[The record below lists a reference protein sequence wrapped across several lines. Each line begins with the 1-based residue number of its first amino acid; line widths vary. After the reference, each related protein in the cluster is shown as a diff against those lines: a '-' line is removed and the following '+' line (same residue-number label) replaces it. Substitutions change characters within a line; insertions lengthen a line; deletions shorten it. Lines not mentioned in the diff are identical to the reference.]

1 MKIVLHFKNGTTN
14 ELNPMIAKMLMKVVN
29 INDLINNPSG
39 QKSTIGR
46 FVNIDDLHSVEIV
59 L

>member
-1 MKIVLHFKNGTTN
+1 MKIILHFKDGKSN
-14 ELNPMIAKMLMKVVN
+14 ELNPMLAKLLLKAVN

-39 QKSTIGR
+39 QKSTIGK
-46 FVNIDDLHSVEIV
+46 FVNIDGLHSVEIV

>member
-1 MKIVLHFKNGTTN
+1 MKIILHFKDGKSS

-39 QKSTIGR
+39 QKSTIGK
-46 FVNIDDLHSVEIV
+46 FVNIDGLYSVEIV

>member
-1 MKIVLHFKNGTTN
+1 MKIILHFKDGTKN

-39 QKSTIGR
+39 QKSTIGK
-46 FVNIDDLHSVEIV
+46 FVNIDGLYSVEIV

>member
-1 MKIVLHFKNGTTN
+1 MKIILHFKDGKTN
-14 ELNPMIAKMLMKVVN
+14 ELNPVIAKMLLKVVN

-39 QKSTIGR
+39 QKSTIGK
-46 FVNIDDLHSVEIV
+46 FINIDGLYSVEIV